1 MAVIIPFKVS
11 SWPFTSPMVA
21 VVVIVFFNFLFL
33 TSPFLLHFPFLF
45 FSLSSS
51 SLPFRLLPP
60 FFSFSSSLLLLIL
73 PSCFWISS
81 SLYSS
86 LSRYFCFTKLTVTA
100 LPLLKLLLFITI
112 ITVSLL
118 KYKNIST
125 YSSSISKNVSH
136 KSNSYSNLTY
146 EKINGIKI
154 NINFHIQLFSTSQ
167 KTELTFR

>member
-73 PSCFWISS
+73 PSCFSISS

-86 LSRYFCFTKLTVTA
+86 LSRYFCFTKAKTYCYSITA
-100 LPLLKLLLFITI
+100 IKTITLYNNYYCFVI
-112 ITVSLL
+112 EV
-118 KYKNIST
+118 
-125 YSSSISKNVSH
+125 
-136 KSNSYSNLTY
+136 
-146 EKINGIKI
+146 
-154 NINFHIQLFSTSQ
+154 
-167 KTELTFR
+167 